1 MTSQP
6 NRAAAEALLFLETE
20 LLDAMRWD
28 DWLRLFLPEA
38 IYWVPSR
45 PEQTDPLNEVSL
57 IYDDLALLQARVS
70 QLKNPLHYANLPA
83 VRASRHVSNVV
94 VTPIEGGIGVRSKLL
109 MVESRRDQQMVF
121 GASVTHV
128 LRATAEGLR
137 IAAKTVV
144 LLNADGAH
152 EQLVVPF

>member
-6 NRAAAEALLFLETE
+6 DRAAAEALLFLEAE

-28 DWLRLFLPEA
+28 DWLELFLPDA

-45 PEQTDPLNEVSL
+45 PGQTDPLEEVSL
-57 IYDDLALLQARVS
+57 IYDDLPLLQARVA

-83 VRASRHVSNVV
+83 VRASRHISNVV
-94 VTPIEGGIGVRSKLL
+94 VTPTKDGIGVRSKLL
-109 MVESRRDQQMVF
+109 MVESRRDEQKVF

-128 LRATAEGLR
+128 LRTTGDGLR